1 MKSVLGKKLLKVV
14 TNKYFI
20 TSLVFVVWCMYFD
33 QNDWL
38 SIRQKQKELDNIK
51 GNIAY
56 LNGEI
61 AKMAS
66 ERDSLLTDKNKLEQ
80 YARENYRMKH
90 DNEDV
95 YVIDTTGK

>member
-1 MKSVLGKKLLKVV
+1 MKKVLKVI

-20 TSLVFVVWCMYFD
+20 TAFLFFIWSMFFD

-38 SIRQKQKELDNIK
+38 TIRQRQKDLNGVK

-56 LNGEI
+56 LNQEI
-61 AKMAS
+61 SKMQA
-66 ERDSLLTDKNKLEQ
+66 ERDALLTDRGKLEQ

-90 DNEDV
+90 DGEDV
-95 YVIDTTGK
+95 YVIDTDGK